1 LGGLGSAAVDG
12 MASFLAGFAAGEPPV
27 PPEGASEEMPV
38 LLRFLAD
45 DLKAYYFEAA
55 AAQPGRASPTG
66 TELNDW
72 LFGETV
78 FGDVLY
84 RLRDR
89 LAASEDSGEKAV
101 VGGIIPFTYA
111 QRPAH

>member
-1 LGGLGSAAVDG
+1 
-12 MASFLAGFAAGEPPV
+12 M
-27 PPEGASEEMPV
+27 

-45 DLKAYYFEAA
+45 DLKAYYLEAA
-55 AAQPGRASPTG
+55 TAQPGRGSPTG

-72 LFGETV
+72 LFGETA

-84 RLRDR
+84 SLRDR
-89 LAASEDSGEKAV
+89 LAASDDPREKAV

-111 QRPAH
+111 QRPER